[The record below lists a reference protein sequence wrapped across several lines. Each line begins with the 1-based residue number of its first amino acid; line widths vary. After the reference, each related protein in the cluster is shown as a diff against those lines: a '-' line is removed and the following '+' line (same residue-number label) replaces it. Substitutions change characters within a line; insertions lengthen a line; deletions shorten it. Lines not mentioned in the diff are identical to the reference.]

1 LRTLH
6 RWHGCRC
13 GWHQHEHGERGDEAH
28 APSVARPPVRG
39 HQRARFCNYSTLAT
53 WSSVIIAFD
62 QRPAPTTRLCHQQY
76 GATCGLPCVGDQE
89 IECLHPRF
97 ADPRQV
103 RDCSVPARSSNPRKG
118 AVVGDVLKSRDNG
131 LVGGSNPPG
140 HVSWSLTN
148 SPQFAGVSAVQ
159 IPRMRSLPRMK
170 TAQRWFGA
178 FRLWRPKSVSRCAE
192 KAAAR
197 DSVRM
202 RQRPVCIQEIGEELD
217 WDMVGRLPPG

>member
-1 LRTLH
+1 MLGKPPLRM
-6 RWHGCRC
+6 
-13 GWHQHEHGERGDEAH
+13 GWTGRAPAPNDTQSLLGAFEEHEEH
-28 APSVARPPVRG
+28 AMPSKADTAIARTIGIDTGKNTQLPGPPPSPVRTG
-39 HQRARFCNYSTLAT
+39 
-53 WSSVIIAFD
+53 
-62 QRPAPTTRLCHQQY
+62 
-76 GATCGLPCVGDQE
+76 
-89 IECLHPRF
+89 
-97 ADPRQV
+97 
-103 RDCSVPARSSNPRKG
+103 
-118 AVVGDVLKSRDNG
+118 
-131 LVGGSNPPG
+131 
-140 HVSWSLTN
+140 VSWSLTN

-170 TAQRWFGA
+170 TARRWFGA